1 MLKEV
6 KEKFDRIAE
15 VSAKTSKMTLL
26 RKFADDELFLE
37 CLKFLLDS
45 DVVTGLSTKKIDKK
59 VPILSETF
67 DDIRDVFKYLKYH
80 NTGTDSDISVVK
92 TFCLAQGEC
101 EEFCKELFTKKLK
114 VGIDVKTVNKVYGK
128 GFIREFNIMLGS
140 KFDFDKP
147 PKEIMYITEKYDGLR
162 CFTIIENGK
171 ITIKSRQNK
180 VFEGLVD
187 IEDSIKALGLD
198 NVCLDGELLS
208 IGSAYEDVYKDTT
221 KKVNNK
227 NTEKHGV
234 KYMLFDIIPLEEFNK
249 GVGKTKYSK
258 RREMLEKMIETNLYI
273 DVAPVLYKGDNM
285 DIVLQLLG
293 KFRDRGAEGLMCSL
307 DKPYEFKRSKTLLKM
322 KVMQTCD
329 LKVIGFEEGQG
340 KFANTLGKVICD
352 YKGYELGVGSGWS
365 DDMRNEVWNNQ
376 DKYLGK
382 IAEIQYFE
390 ETNND
395 TGGLSLR
402 FPVFKTW
409 RDDKNEESY
418 N

>member
-1 MLKEV
+1 MLKGV

-37 CLKFLLDS
+37 CLKFLLD
-45 DVVTGLSTKKIDKK
+45 DDIVTGLSTKKMEKN
-59 VPILSETF
+59 VPILNQAHK
-67 DDIRDVFKYLKYH
+67 DIRDVFAYIKQN
-80 NTGTDSDISVVK
+80 NTGKDTDISVVK
-92 TFCLAQGEC
+92 TFCLAQKGC
-101 EEFCKELFTKKLK
+101 EKFCKELFTKKLK

-140 KFDFDKP
+140 KFDFEKP
-147 PKEIMYITEKYDGLR
+147 PKEVMFVSEKYDGLR

-187 IEDSIKALGLD
+187 IESSIKALGLN

-234 KYMLFDIIPLEEFNK
+234 KYMLFDMIPLEEFNN
-249 GVGKTKYSK
+249 GSGKTKFSK
-258 RREMLEKMIETNLYI
+258 RREMLEKIQTNEYI
-273 DVAPVLYKGDNM
+273 DIAPLLYKGDNM
-285 DIVLQLLG
+285 EIVLKLLD
-293 KFRDRGAEGLMCSL
+293 KFRKVGAEGLMVNL
-307 DKPYEFKRSKTLLKM
+307 DKPYEFKRSKALLKM

-329 LKVIGFEEGQG
+329 LKVIGFEKGQG
-340 KFANTLGKVICD
+340 KFSDTLGKIICD
-352 YKGYELGVGSGWS
+352 YKGFELGVGSGFS
-365 DDMRNEVWNNQ
+365 DSMREEVWGNQ

-382 IAEIQYFE
+382 IAEISYFE

-409 RDDKNEESY
+409 RDDKNKESY

>member
-1 MLKEV
+1 MLKGV

-37 CLKFLLDS
+37 CLKFLLDDS
-45 DVVTGLSTKKIDKK
+45 VVTGLSTKKMNKN
-59 VPILSETF
+59 VPIIESKYDSIL
-67 DDIRDVFKYLKYH
+67 DVFDYIKAH
-80 NTGTDSDISVVK
+80 NTGTDSDITIVK
-92 TFCLAQGEC
+92 SFCKAQGEC

-114 VGIDVKTVNKVYGK
+114 VGVDVKTVNKALG
-128 GFIREFNIMLGS
+128 GNFIREFNIMLGS
-140 KFDFDKP
+140 KFDFEKP
-147 PKEIMYITEKYDGLR
+147 PKETMYITEKYDGLR

-187 IEDSIKALGLD
+187 IENSIKALGLN

-227 NTEKHGV
+227 NAEKHGV
-234 KYMLFDIIPLEEFNK
+234 KYMLFDIIPLEEFNN
-249 GVGKTKYSK
+249 GSGKTKYSK
-258 RREMLEKMIETNLYI
+258 RREMLEKIQTNKYI
-273 DVAPVLYKGDNM
+273 DIAPVLYKGDNM

-293 KFRDRGAEGLMCSL
+293 KFRDNGAEGLMCSL
-307 DKPYEFKRSKTLLKM
+307 DKPYEFKRSKTLLKI